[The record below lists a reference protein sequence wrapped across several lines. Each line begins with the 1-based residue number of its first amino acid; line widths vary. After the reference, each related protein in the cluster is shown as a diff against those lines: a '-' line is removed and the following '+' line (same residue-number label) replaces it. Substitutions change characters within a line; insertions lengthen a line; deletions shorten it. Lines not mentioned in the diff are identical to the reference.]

1 MALKALTLAALAC
14 VVVLAGCDKKSSG
27 QLGAADSQVVAQ
39 VNGGEISVHQV
50 QTLLRVQPA
59 LAARWGDQATGRALD
74 NLIEQELAAQAARE
88 GKLDRSPQ
96 VIQAL
101 ALAER
106 EVLARAYQDQLADKV
121 PPPDSDAINRY
132 FDEHPELFSE
142 RKQYHLEETVVRATA
157 AEADAVLTSLEAA
170 PSLEAVQALLT
181 QKGWPRSSRR
191 TSQWAE
197 NVPLEMLPRLAKLK
211 VGQSVA
217 LRRPEGLVVLT
228 LLRADDAAVTLPQA
242 TKVIYSV
249 LVNQR
254 RQQAVQEGMLKLREQ
269 AKIVKATP
277 AAASAAS
284 AASAPSAPSAASP
297 AASST
302 APTAEPAASSA
313 S

>member
-1 MALKALTLAALAC
+1 MALKALALVALAC
-14 VVVLAGCDKKSSG
+14 VAVLAGCDKKSSG

-39 VNGGEISVHQV
+39 VNDGEISVHQV

-59 LAARWGDQATGRALD
+59 LAARWGDQATARALD

-121 PPPDSDAINRY
+121 VPPDSEAINRY

-142 RKQYHLEETVVRATA
+142 RKQYHMEETVVRATA
-157 AEADAVLTSLEAA
+157 AEADAALPSLAATTSLD
-170 PSLEAVQALLT
+170 AVQALLN

-197 NVPLEMLPRLAKLK
+197 NVPLEMLPRLAKLQ
-211 VGQSVA
+211 VGQSLA
-217 LRRPEGLVVLT
+217 MRRPEGLVVLT
-228 LLRADDAAVTLPQA
+228 LLRVDAAAVTLPQA

-249 LVNQR
+249 LLNQR

-284 AASAPSAPSAASP
+284 TSSSASAPMSAPASTPASAPEAAASG
-297 AASST
+297 AS
-302 APTAEPAASSA
+302 
-313 S
+313 